1 MKYFLIFLMDGIV
14 KEISSNDDE
23 DARNRSFEFW
33 KDALERSGGTHQR
46 EYTFNQLQILD
57 QVW

>member
-33 KDALERSGGTHQR
+33 KDALERSGGTYQR

>member
-1 MKYFLIFLMDGIV
+1 MKYFLIFLMDGVV
-14 KEISSNDDE
+14 KEISSDDE
-23 DARNRSFEFW
+23 EEARNRTFEFW
-33 KDALERSGGTHQR
+33 KDVLERSGGTYQR